1 MKVLTYIYNYSLTV
15 DPIKLTGDGSFG
27 IMGIKQFKVTDDFLS
42 LGMDIKNC
50 GMDSTL
56 EDCVTAKYLGKTLCF
71 MSFFMKPFS
80 LLEQFPKLMHL
91 HVTLNM

>member
-1 MKVLTYIYNYSLTV
+1 MKVLTYIYKYSLTV

-27 IMGIKQFKVTDDFLS
+27 VMGIKQFKVTDDFLS
-42 LGMDIKNC
+42 LRMDIKNC

-71 MSFFMKPFS
+71 MSFYETCLF
-80 LLEQFPKLMHL
+80 
-91 HVTLNM
+91 T